1 MEITDTKQYIKGV
14 NHAYLLA
21 EHKPQLLENLLKSDS
36 RNDYFIGLRDGK
48 RLYEQERS
56 QSRLKEIHT
65 IQDKKSKDKGLE
77 R

>member
-1 MEITDTKQYIKGV
+1 MEIANEQQYIKGV

-21 EHKPQLLENLLKSDS
+21 EHQPQLLKNLLKSES

-48 RLYEQERS
+48 RLYEKERS
-56 QSRLKEIHT
+56 QSRLKELNT
-65 IQDKKSKDKGLE
+65 KQDEKYKDRGLE

>member
-21 EHKPQLLENLLKSDS
+21 EHKPQLLKNLLKSEA
-36 RNDYFIGLRDGK
+36 RNDYFIGLQDGK

-56 QSRLKEIHT
+56 QSRLKELNKT
-65 IQDKKSKDKGLE
+65 KGDTLQDKGLE

>member
-1 MEITDTKQYIKGV
+1 MEIANEQQYIKGV

-21 EHKPQLLENLLKSDS
+21 EHQPQLLENLLKSES
-36 RNDYFIGLRDGK
+36 RNDYFIGLQDGK

-56 QSRLKEIHT
+56 QSRLNELNKT
-65 IQDKKSKDKGLE
+65 KGNKLRDKGLE